1 MNNTLITG
9 ASGFTARK
17 LIGKI
22 SNNKILVDI
31 NDPLDRD
38 INSKFINCDLTN
50 YHAISEIVKNYK
62 PFEIYHLAGSF
73 SNDYQKDFSIN
84 YLATKNL
91 LDSVKNYF

>member
-9 ASGFTARK
+9 ASGFTGKK

-31 NDPLDRD
+31 NDPLEKD

-50 YHAISEIVKNYK
+50 FYAISEIVRNYK
-62 PFEIYHLAGSF
+62 PSEIYHLAGSF
-73 SNDYQKDFSIN
+73 SNDMRSSHGIK
-84 YLATKNL
+84 TP
-91 LDSVKNYF
+91 